1 MSKRCQYFPQT
12 PLAEGKRL
20 LSHDWH
26 QEVKQKEVSHRVTDW
41 RRLAKKKWREVWKK
55 AWHKSISW
63 LSPRVSDKERL
74 LNNAK

>member
-55 AWHKSISW
+55 SMAQQYFLAEPKG
-63 LSPRVSDKERL
+63 
-74 LNNAK
+74 